1 MALTFTD
8 VAKSISDLSFD
19 TITINNAAS
28 QDSAE
33 IDFGANTYVGEIT
46 ALLTVTGFA
55 AAPSA
60 GGYMLV
66 QIIPLSGTGG
76 TEYNDGPGGVVIPV
90 KADALYDA
98 PAILL
103 RPPGCRYAK
112 LRVTNASGQNTDA
125 DAASLSAK
133 WLAVTV

>member
-8 VAKSISDLSFD
+8 TAKSTSDLSFD
-19 TITINNAAS
+19 TVTINDDAT

-33 IDFGANTYVGEIT
+33 IDSGANTYVGDLT

-55 AAPSA
+55 AAPDA
-60 GGYMLV
+60 GGYMKV
-66 QIIPLSGTGG
+66 VMIPLSGTGG
-76 TEYNDGPGGVVIPV
+76 TEYNDGPGGIVLPV
-90 KADALYDA
+90 TADALYDM

-103 RPPGCRYAK
+103 RPPGTRYIK
-112 LRVTNASGQNTDA
+112 LRVTNVSGQNTDA